1 MLGLLT
7 LLSSTWHSP
16 EAKAANFCYGLKIL
30 IASALHKRPKIKF
43 YKPLSGWG
51 LIGTRVLISEENSDP
66 IDKVSVPIYIGNT
79 HVGLLKRVTPFDVFV
94 LQNVLKRLGNL
105 K

>member
-30 IASALHKRPKIKF
+30 IVSGLPKHLKTKF

-51 LIGTRVLISEENSDP
+51 FIGTRVLISVENSGLT
-66 IDKVSVPIYIGNT
+66 DKVSVPIYIGNM